1 MAEGGSGRGNR
12 PGNTAAF
19 IGARR
24 RRSLVKPAGWPR
36 YMRAKRLSGGNVAYF
51 WEPQTRDKRRDCPIH
66 SEALGEDYA
75 AAIERSKLLTE
86 HLDSWRCGLNGLE
99 QKAER
104 GCFGT
109 VSWLVDAYIRSSAFE
124 KRVSQRSR
132 YEYLRALR
140 RIQDLPTIGGD
151 RVAMLPVASITPAA
165 VDKIYEKL
173 QIGPRGPRLR
183 QANLSL
189 DIAKRAWEVVS
200 RLHPTI
206 VTKNPWRGVE
216 RNLAK
221 NTKPAATR
229 AEAYALAYALR
240 DIGEPHL
247 GAAALICFELHQ
259 RPEHVRAGD
268 IKWTDYRPPY
278 RPDAVQIRHP
288 KTGAKGWVPLVDDQ
302 GLLFPELESYLAS
315 LPRLGLPIVLTAGR
329 RGPARPYSGEYAQR
343 KVREARQ
350 RASLGNHV
358 TLDACRHGGLTELGD
373 AGATEFEG
381 MAASMHKTPQAL
393 RLYVKRSEIQ
403 RMSAAR
409 KRRLLIE
416 KNR

>member
-1 MAEGGSGRGNR
+1 
-12 PGNTAAF
+12 
-19 IGARR
+19 
-24 RRSLVKPAGWPR
+24 
-36 YMRAKRLSGGNVAYF
+36 MRAKRLSTGNVAYF
-51 WEPQTRDKRRDCPIH
+51 WEPQTRDKQRGCPVH
-66 SEALGEDYA
+66 SEPLGEDYA
-75 AAIERSKLLTE
+75 VAIERSKLLNE
-86 HLDSWRCGLNGLE
+86 HLDSWRSGTSGKE
-99 QKAER
+99 RKAER
-104 GCFGT
+104 GFGT
-109 VSWLVDAYIRSSAFE
+109 VSWLFNLYVRSSAFE
-124 KRVSQRSR
+124 KRVSERSR

-140 RIQDLPTIGGD
+140 RIEEVPTIGGD
-151 RVAMLPVASITPAA
+151 RVAKLPVTSITPAA
-165 VDKIYEKL
+165 VDKIYEKI
-173 QIGPRGPRLR
+173 QVGPRGPRLR

-189 DIAKRAWEVVS
+189 DIAKRAWDVVARS
-200 RLHPTI
+200 HPTI

-216 RNLAK
+216 RSVTK
-221 NTKPAATR
+221 TPKPAATR

-268 IKWTDYRPPY
+268 INWTDYRPIN

-288 KTGAKGWVPLVDDQ
+288 KTGAKGWIPLIDDQ
-302 GLLFPELESYLAS
+302 GPLFPELESYLGS

-329 RGPARPYSGEYAQR
+329 RGPARPYSAEYAQR

-350 RASLGNHV
+350 FASLGNHV

-393 RLYVKRSEIQ
+393 RLYVKRSETQ
-403 RMSAAR
+403 RMNAAR